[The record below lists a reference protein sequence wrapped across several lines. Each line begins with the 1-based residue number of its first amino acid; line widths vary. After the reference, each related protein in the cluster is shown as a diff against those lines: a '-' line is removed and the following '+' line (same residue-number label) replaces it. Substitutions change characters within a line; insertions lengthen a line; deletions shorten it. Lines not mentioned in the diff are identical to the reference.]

1 VTNTLLKKTQK
12 GFTVA
17 ELLISIFIL
26 SVGIMGMIQAFP
38 LGTKV
43 WKSSQRSTI
52 ASQLGQEKIEEILAQ
67 SYSEISTGIIETK
80 HQLDSPF
87 VAYQR
92 ETTITCVDPAFGFSE
107 VVGCSPDPGM
117 KKIEVVVFWKAPFGL
132 LEKNAKI
139 TGLIAKK

>member
-1 VTNTLLKKTQK
+1 
-12 GFTVA
+12 
-17 ELLISIFIL
+17 
-26 SVGIMGMIQAFP
+26 MGMLQAFP

-43 WKSSQRSTI
+43 WKSSQRATI

-67 SYSEISTGIIETK
+67 PYSEISAGTIEIK

-92 ETTITCVDPAFGFSE
+92 EATITCVDPASDFSE

-132 LEKNAKI
+132 LEKSTEI

>member
-1 VTNTLLKKTQK
+1 MV
-12 GFTVA
+12 

-26 SVGIMGMIQAFP
+26 SVGIMGILQAFP

-43 WKSSQRSTI
+43 WKSSQRATI

-67 SYSEISTGIIETK
+67 SYSEISIGVIEAK
-80 HQLDSPF
+80 HQLESPF

-92 ETTITCVDPAFGFSE
+92 ETKITCVDPAFDFSE

-117 KKIEVVVFWKAPFGL
+117 KKIEVVVFWNAPFGL
-132 LEKNAKI
+132 LEKSNKI
-139 TGLIAKK
+139 TGLIARK